1 MTSASAPLP
10 ARLQEVVDD
19 FAFVPAEL
27 RIEVLVEY
35 SDKVPPLPARF
46 ADDPAQMEEV
56 TECQTPFFLATE
68 VGDDGRVSLWFD
80 CPPEAPTTR
89 GFAGIL
95 ATGLGDATV
104 EEVLAV
110 PDDFYERMG
119 LGEAISPLRL
129 RGLDAILRRL
139 KRQLA
144 ST

>member
-19 FAFVPAEL
+19 FAFIPAEL

-46 ADDPAQMEEV
+46 ADDHGQMEEV

-68 VGDDGRVSLWFD
+68 VSDDGRVSLWFD

-95 ATGLGDATV
+95 ATGLDGATV
-104 EEVLAV
+104 AEVLAV